1 MGKIILKKPVIIID
15 GTNLTKRARSLTV
28 DMPDD
33 EVDLSTFGSQ
43 YKETGRGLSD
53 ASIVI
58 DFLQDFAASMVDATL
73 WPLKESDEPFQMAVK
88 AFEAEV
94 SATNPQYA
102 MMAQLFN
109 YSPLGGGV
117 GEAVSTEVTFKNAS
131 DEGVTKITDPED
143 EVK

>member
-1 MGKIILKKPVIIID
+1 MGKIVLKKPVIIID
-15 GTNLTKRARSLTV
+15 GTNLTKRARSLTI

-43 YKETGRGLSD
+43 YKETGKGLSD

-58 DFLQDFAASMVDATL
+58 DFLQDYAAGMVDATL
-73 WPLKESDEPFQMAVK
+73 WPLKDQEEPFQVAVK
-88 AFEAEV
+88 GFETVV

-102 MMAQLFN
+102 MMAQMFN
-109 YSPLGGGV
+109 YSPLSGGV

-131 DEGVTKITDPED
+131 DNGVEKIIDPED
-143 EVK
+143 EIE

>member
-1 MGKIILKKPVIIID
+1 MGKIVLKKPVIIID
-15 GTNLTKRARSLTV
+15 GTNLTKRARSLTI

-43 YKETGRGLSD
+43 FKETGKGLSD
-53 ASIVI
+53 ASMVI
-58 DFLQDFAASMVDATL
+58 DFLQDFAAGMVDAVL
-73 WPLKESDEPFQMAVK
+73 WPLKEKDTPFKIAVK
-88 AFEAEV
+88 ATEAEA

-102 MMAQLFN
+102 MMAQMFN
-109 YSPLGGGV
+109 YSPLAGAV

-131 DEGVTKITDPED
+131 DTGVEKITSKEK